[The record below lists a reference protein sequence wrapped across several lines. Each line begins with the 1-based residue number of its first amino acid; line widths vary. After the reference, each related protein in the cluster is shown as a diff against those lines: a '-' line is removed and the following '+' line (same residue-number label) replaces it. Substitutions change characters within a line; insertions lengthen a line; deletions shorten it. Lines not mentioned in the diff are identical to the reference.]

1 MVELSQ
7 IFGLKYFTREYWN
20 QKKQKKSDDE
30 IRSSG
35 VYLKLEGQLEESR
48 RILGERESELSEAK
62 LDFRVYESVVS
73 TKLRERDAQIS
84 ELEIKVCHEK
94 EEIEKLEK
102 LYLEVKAETKCSQ
115 RIVFE
120 NKRLRKKVI
129 SKSYQLI
136 NLRRELEEEKEKTEG
151 RIEEIRFKERNERL
165 NGIEK
170 IARSYGVLKQAFA
183 YESGMILKLNE
194 KVLGGDKTAMV
205 LLNNEC
211 VPIYATSA
219 FYKTFDLSL
228 ATDLEKAPLMEETV
242 RHAKMGNRQPFCISV
257 KDNRKEGRF
266 DVEILYARGNFG
278 KPFGFFVLYTPQP
291 GWFSKI
297 SHLHLGKSSVGKFVQ
312 ENLIKPLEDSSQG
325 PKINPV

>member
-1 MVELSQ
+1 
-7 IFGLKYFTREYWN
+7 
-20 QKKQKKSDDE
+20 
-30 IRSSG
+30 
-35 VYLKLEGQLEESR
+35 
-48 RILGERESELSEAK
+48 
-62 LDFRVYESVVS
+62 VYESVVS

-297 SHLHLGKSSVGKFVQ
+297 SHLHLEKSSVRKFVQ